1 MKALSLD
8 MFAADQDAGT
18 PIGKGGVFYGGS
30 AGSHHAFF
38 VDYPWAKPAR
48 AATTRPASNPGKT
61 FVARARITPYS
72 SGNPSGVVTAK
83 PRPTSFATVPVVI
96 AVGTG
101 VILGA
106 RYQRNGSWNR
116 SSGGFGG

>member
-1 MKALSLD
+1 AGSSS
-8 MFAADQDAGT
+8 FADRAD
-18 PIGKGGVFYGGS
+18 VFYGGS
-30 AGSHHAFF
+30 TGSHHAFF

-48 AATTRPASNPGKT
+48 PAPTRPASNPGKSY
-61 FVARARITPYS
+61 VPRARVTPYS
-72 SGNPSGVVTAK
+72 SGNPSGALTSK

-96 AVGTG
+96 AAGTG

-116 SSGGFGG
+116 SSGGF